1 MSIMFNLKDIVSL
14 ILLAILAIN
23 GLILLGYYLWHRLK
37 NKFKK
42 KASKE
47 GTDENLWGTEATIT
61 IFDEN
66 AQCQPMDWSEM
77 DDDL

>member
-1 MSIMFNLKDIVSL
+1 MKIMFNLNDIITIVL
-14 ILLAILAIN
+14 FAILVIN
-23 GLILLGYYLWHRLK
+23 GLILLGDYLWHRLK

-47 GTDENLWGTEATIT
+47 ATDEKLWGTETTIT

>member
-1 MSIMFNLKDIVSL
+1 MNIMFNLNDIITIILFAILVINCL
-14 ILLAILAIN
+14 ILLIYHLCHH
-23 GLILLGYYLWHRLK
+23 LI
-37 NKFKK
+37 NKFN
-42 KASKE
+42 KASEEATAEK
-47 GTDENLWGTEATIT
+47 LWGTETTIT

>member
-1 MSIMFNLKDIVSL
+1 MKIMFNLNDIISL
-14 ILLAILAIN
+14 ILLAIIVIN
-23 GLILLGYYLWHRLK
+23 GLILLGYYLWRRFK

-47 GTDENLWGTEATIT
+47 ATDEKLWGTEATT
-61 IFDEN
+61 TMFDEN
-66 AQCQPMDWSEM
+66 IQCQPMDWSEM